1 MEKGFMFC
9 AFRPMVL
16 LRWVVCAVVA
26 ICAVSGCSPEHYKAD
41 ADKEVYKIIDSK
53 WHDSFGQKANYI
65 ISDIPPSPNNAQNEL
80 NVSSTVISLAQAVA
94 TATANNRNYQ
104 DQKETLYLIAL
115 DLTLTRYQYVPQWFG
130 TIDGEYFKE
139 GSEEDLRVATSGGF
153 EHMRLLANGVIF
165 TTGLAIDWVR
175 FLTGDSR
182 TTLGSVLSAS
192 LAAPLLGNGSGKID
206 QENLTQAEREVLY
219 QIRSFNRFR
228 KIFVV
233 SIISDYYDVLQRRD
247 RVINEENNYKRVAE
261 SKRRL
266 EMEAEAGR
274 RSAIDVDEAG
284 QDVLRAEAS
293 YVAAQQNYEQQL
305 DRFKIRL
312 SLPTDA
318 DVILDQNELN
328 ALEVIGI
335 SEPGYA
341 LDEAMETALLG
352 RLDLANS
359 MDRIDDALR
368 KVILA
373 ADGLGP
379 QLNLIGDI
387 NVDSKE
393 KTDLTR
399 LQFHEGRYS
408 VGLETDLPL
417 DRKAQRNAY
426 RESLIAL
433 EQQQREYENDV
444 DEIKFQVRQA
454 YRKLKE
460 KAESYRIQKDSLNLA
475 RRRVENNELLLD
487 AGRGTVRILLQSQD
501 ALVQAQNDVTAALV
515 DHLDAKLSFF
525 RDVSILQ
532 VRPDGMWEITSQ
544 KRESKNES

>member
-1 MEKGFMFC
+1 
-9 AFRPMVL
+9 MVL

-460 KAESYRIQKDSLNLA
+460 KA
-475 RRRVENNELLLD
+475 
-487 AGRGTVRILLQSQD
+487 
-501 ALVQAQNDVTAALV
+501 
-515 DHLDAKLSFF
+515 
-525 RDVSILQ
+525 
-532 VRPDGMWEITSQ
+532 
-544 KRESKNES
+544 